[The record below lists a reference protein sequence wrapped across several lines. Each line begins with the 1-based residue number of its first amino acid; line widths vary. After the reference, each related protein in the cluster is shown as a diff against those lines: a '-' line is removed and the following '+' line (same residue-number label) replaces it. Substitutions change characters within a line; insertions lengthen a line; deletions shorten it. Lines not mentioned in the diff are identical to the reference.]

1 MIRCGLLLLVCLLGL
16 STQVFAQAP
25 QANGVNPRSL
35 DPVTPGDSVEQARAR
50 RRCDQFI
57 RSYDGTC
64 TNNFF
69 TLWGSTNRAQS
80 SAFFSATST
89 TPTGS
94 KLPSA
99 REISNKLFV
108 QTADMANNRRMSQMV
123 TFFAQFVDHT
133 VVATSTSKT
142 HFDIPIPDGDTA
154 AHNFSSSGFLS
165 LKRSQRVKVDVLGLY
180 GSAPAG
186 EAATIPFI
194 VQAEPQLRGPGVSR
208 ELPGVSPSQISPQ
221 RAGTP
226 GAPATKGLVPPTD
239 AATNSNSAAAAAF
252 RRNVDA
258 LTNLERPI
266 NTLPS
271 ALDLVSVYGPDET
284 RAKALRTFS
293 GGKMR
298 TGPSNLLPRN
308 SGNLNNA
315 PLPSKDYFLA
325 GDHRCNE
332 HPVLL
337 SIHTI
342 FVREHNRLCEIFKK
356 FSTKDEE
363 IYQWARA
370 LNIAQFQK
378 IVSTEFYPAVTGR
391 QLPAYRGFRFF
402 RNPNV
407 LDIFSTAAYRVG
419 HTMVGNEVPRQ
430 AANNKV
436 LPPFTFRNI
445 FFPLA
450 SLTEKEPERIEEVV
464 RGTANTLA
472 EEIDLKVHD
481 LLRNGLFQG
490 IPGEGEL
497 FDLMSLNIQ
506 RGRDHALPSYND
518 IRARFGLGRVSS
530 FRQITSDATT
540 QIRLQEAYG
549 NVNNVEAWPGLL
561 AENKLGGS
569 SMGATMYRIWERQ
582 FANMR
587 DGDRLWYQ
595 RRSFLPG
602 QFKRLPEYRAIF
614 FSNNLFT
621 QIVLRNTDIKP
632 SEIPR
637 NIFRL

>member
-1 MIRCGLLLLVCLLGL
+1 MIRYGMLFLACLLGL
-16 STQVFAQAP
+16 ITLTFAQAP
-25 QANGVNPRSL
+25 RANGVNPQAL
-35 DPVTPGDSVEQARAR
+35 APVRPGSAIEQARAR
-50 RRCDQFI
+50 RRCDPFV

-69 TLWGSTNRAQS
+69 LLWGSTNRAQS
-80 SAFFSATST
+80 SLFFRATST
-89 TPTGS
+89 QPTG
-94 KLPSA
+94 KNLPSA

-133 VVATSTSKT
+133 VVATSTSST
-142 HFDIPIPDGDTA
+142 HFDIPIPKDDA
-154 AHNFSSSGFLS
+154 IALNFSSSGFLS
-165 LKRSQRVKVDVLGLY
+165 LKRSERVPVDVLGLY

-194 VQAEPQLRGPGVSR
+194 VQADPKLAGLGVST
-208 ELPGVSPSQISPQ
+208 ELPGINPSEISPQ

-226 GAPATKGLVPPTD
+226 GAPATQGLVPPTD
-239 AATNSNSAAAAAF
+239 VGASSDSPAAETF

-258 LTNLERPI
+258 LTTLERPI
-266 NTLPS
+266 NTLSS
-271 ALDLVSVYGPDET
+271 ALDLASVYGPDET
-284 RAKALRTFS
+284 RAKALRTLS
-293 GGKMR
+293 GGKMK

-308 SGNLNNA
+308 SGSLNNA
-315 PLPSKDYFLA
+315 PLPNGDYFLA

-342 FVREHNRLCEIFKK
+342 FVREHNRLCDVFKS
-356 FSTKDEE
+356 FSSNDEE
-363 IYQWARA
+363 LYQWARS

-378 IVSTEFYPAVTGR
+378 IVATEFYPVVTGR

-407 LDIFSTAAYRVG
+407 IDIFSTAAYRVG
-419 HTMVGNEVPRQ
+419 HTMVGNEVPRRDS
-430 AANNKV
+430 NNKL
-436 LPPFTFRNI
+436 LPPFTLRDI

-450 SLTEKEPERIEEVV
+450 TLTESDPDRIEQVV
-464 RGTANTLA
+464 RGTANSLA

-481 LLRNGLFQG
+481 LLRNGLFDG

-518 IRARFGLGRVSS
+518 IRTRFGLGRAAS
-530 FRQITSDATT
+530 FSQITSDPTT
-540 QIRLQEAYG
+540 QSRLQEAYG
-549 NVNNVEAWPGLL
+549 NVDNVEAWPGLL

-569 SMGATMYRIWERQ
+569 SMSATMYRIWERQ

-595 RRSFLPG
+595 RRNFLPSR
-602 QFKRLPEYRAIF
+602 FKRLAEYRAIF
-614 FSNNLFT
+614 SSNNLFT
-621 QIVLRNTDIKP
+621 QIVLRNTNIKA
-632 SEIPR
+632 SDIPR